1 MINEEGV
8 KLEINASDFSTFDE
22 AKYNEELE
30 RIIREYAK
38 ELGHELEK
46 SRVKEMLI
54 KAKLYDLNCNP
65 YTIEKRKEREFIGN
79 FCSRLLNKI
88 DNEKLTKKEI
98 IEIIRQHIKGE

>member
-1 MINEEGV
+1 MINNGI

-22 AKYNEELE
+22 TKYSEELD
-30 RIIREYAK
+30 RMIQKYAE
-38 ELGHELEK
+38 ELGHEIEK

-79 FCSRLLNKI
+79 FCSWLSNKI

-98 IEIIRQHIKGE
+98 IEIIKWHIKKDT